1 MIDRVM
7 LERACRVVEQL
18 QLWIDNHEGLSIIP
32 QANLECSSGGLGTMR
47 VRIGDVI
54 VWDFRTFGEEY
65 LTLSSCRDVWLEE
78 VFALQPFML
87 DALLSLEPGDD
98 Q

>member
-18 QLWIDNHEGLSIIP
+18 QEWIEDRDGLSIIP
-32 QANLECSSGGLGTMR
+32 QANLECSSGGLGTLR
-47 VRIGDVI
+47 VRIGDTI
-54 VWDFRTFGEEY
+54 VWDFGAFDVDDLTFVN
-65 LTLSSCRDVWLEE
+65 CRDVWLEE
-78 VFALQPFML
+78 LFAYSPFMV
-87 DALLSLEPGDD
+87 SGYD